1 MIIYLEGPDGSGKS
15 TLADNIAELCET
27 LKVPYNRFAEQEIST
42 NPTKPNRID
51 KVTLFSRLEAM
62 STSQKIHILD
72 RGPISDNIYRMF
84 DNYEALGKLEDY
96 LKLFKSFREKI
107 LIIYCRTAKAEEA
120 MLARGDDNPV
130 AIRKHKEL
138 TKAYDLIM
146 SAILYTLP
154 ANVVKFDFTIENE
167 TTNTLKLVEHFINM
181 QEWKNDVYDNN

>member
-27 LKVPYNRFAEQEIST
+27 LHVPYNRFAEQEVST

-51 KVTLFSRLEAM
+51 KATLFSRLQEM
-62 STSQKIHILD
+62 STSQKVHILD

-96 LKLFKSFREKI
+96 LKLFKSFNKNI
-107 LIIYCRTAKAEEA
+107 LIIYCRTNRAEEA

-146 SAILYTLP
+146 GAILYTLP
-154 ANVVKFDFTIENE
+154 TNIIKYDFSVEEAIPNALKVVEQ
-167 TTNTLKLVEHFINM
+167 FINV
-181 QEWKNDVYDNN
+181 QEWNK